1 MYQLVTV
8 TPKLIAGET
17 WTDCFD
23 LCNILRK
30 KLTLYDQEINRYIL
44 EDGRFFFGCICN

>member
-1 MYQLVTV
+1 MYQLVAV
-8 TPKLIAGET
+8 TPQLIAGEI

-30 KLTLYDQEINRYIL
+30 KLTIYNGEINKHIL